1 MHVPVNWVRNH
12 PCLFRLM
19 VSASF
24 LVMMIMPDNAFGQK
38 EDKIKTILKASDIKK
53 IEHAEAYRNYADK
66 LMKEA
71 SQLSGEVSSVK
82 SSAELDEK
90 EKRKKIRQLEKKNRQ
105 KITAASDYLQER
117 NQIKYSLYKTYIEK
131 FWLQFEGDKTSYK
144 DAFAIEEQ
152 SNDLYFQAVTDRAE
166 AKMMPDGQE
175 KIQKLKQ
182 AIENENLAI
191 DKQLTLLGL
200 YYGINLTDK
209 GPYNE
214 IPVENTRPGTVEPT
228 ETETVSAQTEAQ
240 PPLTTESQPAETS
253 EPGGIQAPVATVQ
266 IPVDETP
273 AVAADKQTDI
283 PVSEPPVADVLPE
296 LKTQQPAPEQQITAV
311 EKESQPS
318 QNQPDVEFR
327 IQVAASRTPLTKE
340 KVDNLCSKSYTMGV
354 TEENGWYRYHIVAG
368 NSYEKAKKILRECGV
383 EKAFIVP
390 FKNGKRVTIAE
401 VSQSNP

>member
-1 MHVPVNWVRNH
+1 
-12 PCLFRLM
+12 M
-19 VSASF
+19 VSACF
-24 LVMMIMPDNAFGQK
+24 LMMMIMPGNAFAQK

-53 IEHAEAYRNYADK
+53 IEHAEEYRNYADK
-66 LMKEA
+66 LMEEA
-71 SQLSGEVSSVK
+71 NQLSGEASSVK
-82 SSAELDEK
+82 SSTELDEK
-90 EKRKKIRQLEKKNRQ
+90 EKMKKIRQLEKKNRQ

-131 FWLQFEGDKTSYK
+131 FWLQFEGDETTYK
-144 DAFAIEEQ
+144 DAFTIEEQ
-152 SNDLYFQAVTDRAE
+152 SNDLYFQSITCRAE

-182 AIENENLAI
+182 AIETENLAI

-200 YYGINLTDK
+200 YYGINLSEK
-209 GPYNE
+209 GTYKE
-214 IPVENTRPGTVEPT
+214 IPVEITPPGAVEPT

-240 PPLTTESQPAETS
+240 PALTTESQPVEPVET
-253 EPGGIQAPVATVQ
+253 GGIQAPEATVQ
-266 IPVDETP
+266 TPAETP
-273 AVAADKQTDI
+273 AAAADKEKEI

-296 LKTQQPAPEQQITAV
+296 QKAQQPAAEQQITAI
-311 EKESQPS
+311 ENESQPS

-327 IQVAASRTPLTKE
+327 IQVAASRTPLTRE
-340 KVDNLCSKSYTMGV
+340 KVDNLCSKSYTMGT

-368 NSYEKAKKILRECGV
+368 NSYAQAKQILRECGV

-401 VSQSNP
+401 VSQTNP

>member
-1 MHVPVNWVRNH
+1 
-12 PCLFRLM
+12 M

-24 LVMMIMPDNAFGQK
+24 LMMMIMPGDAIAQK
-38 EDKIKTILKASDIKK
+38 EDKIRTLLKASDIKK
-53 IEHAEAYRNYADK
+53 IEHAEEYRTFADK
-66 LMKEA
+66 LMEEA
-71 SQLSGEVSSVK
+71 NQLSREASSVK
-82 SSAELDEK
+82 SSTELVEK
-90 EKRKKIRQLEKKNRQ
+90 EKKKKVRQLEKKNRQ
-105 KITAASDYLQER
+105 KITAASDYLREC

-131 FWLQFEGDKTSYK
+131 FWLRFEGDESTYK
-144 DAFAIEEQ
+144 DASTIEEQ
-152 SNDLYFQAVTDRAE
+152 SNDLFFQAITDRAE
-166 AKMMPDGQE
+166 SKMMPDGHE

-200 YYGINLTDK
+200 YYGIDLTDK
-209 GPYNE
+209 GTYKELPFE
-214 IPVENTRPGTVEPT
+214 TPRPGAVEPT
-228 ETETVSAQTEAQ
+228 VTETVSAQIQ
-240 PPLTTESQPAETS
+240 SPPLQTMESQPVEPV
-253 EPGGIQAPVATVQ
+253 EPGGIQAPVAADQT
-266 IPVDETP
+266 PVDETP
-273 AVAADKQTDI
+273 AVAADKQTEI

-296 LKTQQPAPEQQITAV
+296 QKLQQPTAEQQITAV

-327 IQVAASRTPLTKE
+327 IQVAASRTPLTRE
-340 KVDNLCSKSYTMGV
+340 KMANLCSKSYTMGM

-401 VSQSNP
+401 VSQTNP